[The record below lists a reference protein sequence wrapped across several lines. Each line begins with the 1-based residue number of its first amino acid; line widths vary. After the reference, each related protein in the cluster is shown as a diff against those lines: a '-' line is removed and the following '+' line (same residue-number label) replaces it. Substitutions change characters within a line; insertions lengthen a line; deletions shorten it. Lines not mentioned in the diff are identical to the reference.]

1 MDIRNFVV
9 RRPFMVPLVSC
20 PIMEILC
27 NWFPLFTALS
37 FPVSQSHWLFWVQW
51 DEYIHPPIICR
62 VIGRTGEDPQ
72 NKIKNLPIYFTG
84 ETVFTVWNQ
93 ILVIFWQY
101 MKQFDKEIMFLRAGT
116 KCFWCS
122 RQQFITVNGRAEEE
136 PGRPEAGEPEQTGA
150 KKTQVSTRHSGRS
163 CFGTGWSWS
172 KCCRG
177 LGIYLG
183 IAVDVTVRD
192 WLLAIL
198 RMF

>member
-1 MDIRNFVV
+1 MSTFI
-9 RRPFMVPLVSC
+9 PPLTVGSLGGLGR
-20 PIMEILC
+20 IL
-27 NWFPLFTALS
+27 
-37 FPVSQSHWLFWVQW
+37 
-51 DEYIHPPIICR
+51 
-62 VIGRTGEDPQ
+62 
-72 NKIKNLPIYFTG
+72 KIKLKTYPSTSLGKLFI
-84 ETVFTVWNQ
+84 VWNQ